1 MPPAEALPMN
11 GRLALAKALCVLLLA
26 WAMPASGGAAD
37 DEIAQLI
44 AQYGLRETPA
54 PLSARPGWRRPTRV
68 LVDAGAA
75 GLLDGLRPVAP
86 DVELVPVATS
96 AELRA
101 AAPGADAVIGR
112 QAFVC
117 DPDLLAVG
125 GRLRWLQATS
135 SGVERCAGRPEL
147 ADGDPLLTN
156 MRAIAGPVI
165 AEHTIA
171 MMLALT
177 RGLHVSIPRQA
188 QGDWRTDY
196 PGTQLVAVQGRT
208 MLVVGL
214 GGIGGGIAQRASALG
229 MRVTATRATRQEKP
243 PYVDEVGL
251 PEDLPRL
258 IAAADVV
265 VHAAPLT
272 PATVGLYDARMFAR
286 MKPTAYFINVARG
299 GAVVEPDLLVALE
312 TRRIAGAALD
322 VTAREPL
329 PRDHPLWRAP
339 NLVLTPHMSS
349 DTDAGTSA
357 ALRVIRENLRRFLA
371 GGWLLSPVD
380 PGRGY

>member
-1 MPPAEALPMN
+1 MAL
-11 GRLALAKALCVLLLA
+11 RLTLSAALCVLLLA
-26 WAMPASGGAAD
+26 WAAPAAGQSD
-37 DEIAQLI
+37 DEAARLI
-44 AQYGLRETPA
+44 AEYGLRETPA
-54 PLSARPGWRRPTRV
+54 PLSARPGWRRPTRI
-68 LVDAGAA
+68 LVDAGTPD
-75 GLLDGLRPVAP
+75 LLDGLRPLAAGT
-86 DVELVPVATS
+86 ELVPISTI
-96 AELRA
+96 EQLRA
-101 AAPGADAVIGR
+101 AAPTADAVIGR
-112 QAFVC
+112 QAFIC
-117 DPDLLAVG
+117 DPDVLAAG
-125 GRLRWLQATS
+125 ARLVWLQALS

-156 MRAIAGPVI
+156 LRAIAGPVI
-165 AEHTIA
+165 AEHAVA

-188 QGDWRTDY
+188 RGDWSTDY
-196 PGTQLVAVQGRT
+196 AGTPLVAVQGRT

-214 GGIGGGIAQRASALG
+214 GGIGGGIAQRAKALG

-272 PATVGLYDARMFAR
+272 PATARLYDARMFAR

-299 GAVVEPDLLVALE
+299 GAVVEADLLAALE
-312 TRRIAGAALD
+312 SRRLAGAALD
-322 VTAREPL
+322 VTEREPL
-329 PRDHPLWRAP
+329 QKDHPLWRAP
-339 NLVLTPHMSS
+339 NLVLTPHMSGE
-349 DTDAGTSA
+349 TDAGTA
-357 ALRVIRENLRRFLA
+357 ALLGVIRENLRRFLA
-371 GGWLLSPVD
+371 GERMLSPVD